1 MSFMPWTDALQLD
14 INAIDVQHRW
24 LVDTTN
30 ELHDE
35 MNGPNPDRAV
45 IGRIIE
51 GLVDYTMNHFIF
63 EEELFQRHGYPETP
77 EHKAEHDKFAGQA
90 LELLTQFEAG
100 QSVGMET
107 LEFLKSWLINHIM
120 KVDRAYAPFLREKGL
135 S

>member
-1 MSFMPWTDALQLD
+1 MSFMPWTEALQLG
-14 INAIDVQHRW
+14 IASIDSQHRW

-35 MNGPNPDRAV
+35 MNAAQPDRAV

-51 GLVDYTMNHFIF
+51 GLVDYTMNHFIH
-63 EEELFQRHGYPETP
+63 EEELFQRFGYPETP

-90 LELLTQFEAG
+90 LALLTKFEAG

-107 LEFLKSWLINHIM
+107 LEFLKSWLIHHIM
-120 KVDRAYAPFLREKGL
+120 KVDRAYAPFLHEKGL
-135 S
+135 N